1 MKLSRRQTVNGRNW
15 LFLSLKTNTK
25 KLKWYKLFLAGL
37 SGLILIGCSEKHK
50 WTTGV
55 CENRFFVERFN
66 VNPAGI
72 DVHYLTDSSTFRIYV
87 GKFDNEHENYSYS
100 CVGDSIV
107 VVKLAD
113 DSSGTRKTVGRNS
126 YSIAALK
133 IEYPIK

>member
-1 MKLSRRQTVNGRNW
+1 MKLKLRQ
-15 LFLSLKTNTK
+15 LFIAGSLA
-25 KLKWYKLFLAGL
+25 LF
-37 SGLILIGCSEKHK
+37 LIGCSEKHE

-66 VNPAGI
+66 VNPAGV
-72 DVHYLTDSSTFRIYV
+72 DVHYLTDSATFRMYI

-113 DSSGTRKTVGRNS
+113 DPTGERKAVGRNS
-126 YSIAALK
+126 YSVAALK
-133 IEYPIK
+133 MAYPIK

>member
-1 MKLSRRQTVNGRNW
+1 MQLKWCKLS
-15 LFLSLKTNTK
+15 
-25 KLKWYKLFLAGL
+25 LAGL
-37 SGLILIGCSEKHK
+37 SGLILIGCNEKYK

-66 VNPAGI
+66 VNRAGM
-72 DVHYLTDSSTFRIYV
+72 DAHYLTDSSTFRMYV

-107 VVKLAD
+107 IAKLAAD
-113 DSSGTRKTVGRNS
+113 PSGARKQVARNA

-133 IEYPIK
+133 MEYPIK